1 VTATVHAAIGAGLG
15 ALLKTPGKAFIAGVI
30 SHHFADKT
38 PHKEASLILDVPAV
52 IALLCFFRAR
62 YGGKS
67 PQFWGALG
75 ALAPDFEHVLEVLGI
90 LEEGHCFFATHR
102 NDGEMHGRSEKY
114 GNQVL
119 AAFLGGLLAETRS
132 EPNKPSR

>member
-38 PHKEASLILDVPAV
+38 PHKEAPLILDVSAV
-52 IALLCFFRAR
+52 IAFLCFLRAR
-62 YGGKS
+62 YGRKS

-75 ALAPDFEHVLEVLGI
+75 ALAPDFEHVLEILGI
-90 LEEGHCFFATHR
+90 LEEGHCFFAVHG
-102 NDGEMHGRSEKY
+102 NDGEMHGRSEKS
-114 GNQVL
+114 GNQIL
-119 AAFLGGLLAETRS
+119 AAFLGGLLAETYS
-132 EPNKPSR
+132 SPKKPSR